1 MKAETTPLVQTISMS
16 NTSARRSQ
24 LMAASEY
31 DAPTDEEVVRLVQ
44 AAISAR
50 NHAYAPHSHFY
61 VGAAVLL
68 HDGRIIEGC
77 NVENASFSL
86 TQCAERVAVTTA
98 VVAGYRNFH
107 AIAIASV
114 GGAMPCGAC
123 RQVLAEFGMDV
134 FVYTVDVID
143 GEQKMRRL
151 SELLPDAFSNTDLTS
166 S

>member
-1 MKAETTPLVQTISMS
+1 MTRS
-16 NTSARRSQ
+16 SAPPTRPV
-24 LMAASEY
+24 AAAEY
-31 DAPTDEEVVRLVQ
+31 DAPGEEEVVRLVH

-68 HDGRIIEGC
+68 HDGRIIGGC

-86 TQCAERVAVTTA
+86 TQCAERVAVTTS
-98 VVAGYRNFH
+98 VAEGYRSFR
-107 AIAIASV
+107 AIAVASV

-123 RQVLAEFGMDV
+123 RQVLAEFGTDV
-134 FVYTVDVID
+134 FVYTIDVID
-143 GEQKMRRL
+143 AEQRMRRL
-151 SELLPDAFSNTDLTS
+151 SELLPDAFSGNDLS

>member
-1 MKAETTPLVQTISMS
+1 
-16 NTSARRSQ
+16 
-24 LMAASEY
+24 MAASEY

>member
-1 MKAETTPLVQTISMS
+1 MPFQPKHASKSISPYDYETPS
-16 NTSARRSQ
+16 
-24 LMAASEY
+24 
-31 DAPTDEEVVRLVQ
+31 DEEVMRMVQ
-44 AAISAR
+44 AAITAR
-50 NHAYAPHSHFY
+50 DHAYAPHSHFY

-86 TQCAERVAVTTA
+86 TQCAERVAVTTS
-98 VVAGYRNFH
+98 VASGYRNFR

-123 RQVLAEFGMDV
+123 RQVLAEFGMDL

-143 GEQKMRRL
+143 GSQQMRRL
-151 SELLPDAFSNTDLTS
+151 SDLLPDAFSDSEFPRT
-166 S
+166 

>member
-1 MKAETTPLVQTISMS
+1 MS
-16 NTSARRSQ
+16 SISARPQQ
-24 LMAASEY
+24 LMAASEH
-31 DAPTDEEVVRLVQ
+31 DAPTDDEVMRLVQ
-44 AAISAR
+44 TAISAR

-86 TQCAERVAVTTA
+86 TQCAERVAVATSVA
-98 VVAGYRNFH
+98 AGYRSFR

-114 GGAMPCGAC
+114 GGAMPCGGC
-123 RQVLAEFGMDV
+123 RQVLAEFGMDL
-134 FVYTVDVID
+134 FVCTVDVID

-151 SELLPDAFSNTDLTS
+151 SELLPDAFSGTDLTN
-166 S
+166 

>member
-1 MKAETTPLVQTISMS
+1 
-16 NTSARRSQ
+16 
-24 LMAASEY
+24 MAASEY
-31 DAPTDEEVVRLVQ
+31 DAPTEDEVVRLVH

-86 TQCAERVAVTTA
+86 TQCAERVAVTTSVA
-98 VVAGYRNFH
+98 AGYRNFR

-143 GEQKMRRL
+143 GEQKKRRL
-151 SELLPDAFSNTDLTS
+151 SELLPDAFSNTDLAS

>member
-1 MKAETTPLVQTISMS
+1 MSLISTKS
-16 NTSARRSQ
+16 SKV
-24 LMAASEY
+24 MAASDYEV
-31 DAPTDEEVVRLVQ
+31 PTDEDVSRLVQ
-44 AAISAR
+44 AAIAAR

-61 VGAAVLL
+61 VGAALLL
-68 HDGRIIEGC
+68 HDGRIVEGC

-86 TQCAERVAVTTA
+86 TQCAERVAVTTT
-98 VVAGYRNFH
+98 VASGYRNFR

-143 GEQKMRRL
+143 GEQQMRRL
-151 SELLPDAFSNTDLTS
+151 SDLLPDAFSTS
-166 S
+166 DIPSS

>member
-1 MKAETTPLVQTISMS
+1 MS
-16 NTSARRSQ
+16 SISARPSE
-24 LMAASEY
+24 LMAAPEY
-31 DAPTDEEVVRLVQ
+31 DAPSDDEVMRLVH

-68 HDGRIIEGC
+68 HDGRVVEGC

-86 TQCAERVAVTTA
+86 TQCAERVAVTTSVA
-98 VVAGYRNFH
+98 AGYRNFR
-107 AIAIASV
+107 AVAVASV

-134 FVYTVDVID
+134 FVYTIDVID

-151 SELLPDAFSNTDLTS
+151 SDLLPDAFSNTDLAN
-166 S
+166 

>member
-1 MKAETTPLVQTISMS
+1 
-16 NTSARRSQ
+16 
-24 LMAASEY
+24 MAATEY
-31 DAPTDEEVVRLVQ
+31 DVPSDEEVMRLVH

-68 HDGRIIEGC
+68 HDGRVVEGC

-86 TQCAERVAVTTA
+86 TQCAERVAVTTSVA
-98 VVAGYRNFH
+98 AGYRSFR

-123 RQVLAEFGMDV
+123 RQVLVEFGMDV
-134 FVYTVDVID
+134 FVYTIDVID

-151 SELLPDAFSNTDLTS
+151 SDLLPDAFSHTDLS
-166 S
+166 NQRD